1 MNKADYIDQVEEQL
15 RAYGFNY
22 EGPQSVDNSSSVFS
36 RTDDGVAPRLRHHE
50 VIVIDQLE
58 EYNVDAIEAAIETMR
73 DIHDVLDIETQ
84 TRFDSKRWYLL
95 IVAAEV
101 TKPMKIRAER
111 AAGEELA
118 DDSDGFLLPVIV
130 NLEDSQLNYNEPSTL
145 RRATTH
151 GKMASNV
158 EKYFRL

>member
-1 MNKADYIDQVEEQL
+1 MDEADYIDQIDEQL

-22 EGPQSVDNSSSVFS
+22 EDLPSVSDSTSVFS
-36 RTDDGVAPRLRHHE
+36 RTVDGVAPGLTHHE
-50 VIVIDQLE
+50 VVVVERLE
-58 EYNVDAIEAAIETMR
+58 EYNVDAIEATIATAGAA
-73 DIHDVLDIETQ
+73 HDTIDIETE
-84 TRFDSKRWYLL
+84 TPFDSERWYLL

-101 TKPMKIRAER
+101 TKPMRIRAER
-111 AAGEELA
+111 AAGEALA
-118 DDSDGFLLPVIV
+118 DDSDAFLLPVV
-130 NLEDSQLNYNEPSTL
+130 VDLEEGQLHYNEPSTL